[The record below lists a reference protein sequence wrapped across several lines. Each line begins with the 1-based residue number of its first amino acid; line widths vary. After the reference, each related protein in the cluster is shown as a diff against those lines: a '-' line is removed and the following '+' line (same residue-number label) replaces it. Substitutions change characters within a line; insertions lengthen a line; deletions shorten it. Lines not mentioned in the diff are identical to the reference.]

1 MACRAPR
8 RPSPGSSPRR
18 CSCSLPAGPCHDMG
32 TNARR
37 DLDETGPNPAVT
49 TPRAAPPNAADS
61 GQHDIPT
68 AYAFLN
74 VTLDMRRQLLVRG
87 SDEIRLRPRS
97 FDVLSYLVR
106 NAGRLVAKQELM
118 DAVWGDVAVTD
129 DSLVQC
135 LVEIRRELGEAE
147 DHLKTVRGRGY
158 LLDCEVHQ
166 EPPSDSN
173 VRGETS

>member
-1 MACRAPR
+1 
-8 RPSPGSSPRR
+8 
-18 CSCSLPAGPCHDMG
+18 MG

-37 DLDETGPNPAVT
+37 DLDDLGPNPALSA
-49 TPRAAPPNAADS
+49 PRAAPSNPADT
-61 GQHDIPT
+61 GPHDIPA
-68 AYAFLN
+68 AYSFFNL
-74 VTLDMRRQLLVRG
+74 TLDMRRQLLVRG
-87 SDEIRLRPRS
+87 TEEIRLRSRS
-97 FDVLSYLVR
+97 FDVLTYLVR

-147 DHLKTVRGRGY
+147 NHLKTVRGRGY

-166 EPPSDSN
+166 GPPPDSTEAAPKPA
-173 VRGETS
+173 ETPVESRES

>member
-1 MACRAPR
+1 
-8 RPSPGSSPRR
+8 
-18 CSCSLPAGPCHDMG
+18 MG

-37 DLDETGPNPAVT
+37 DLDDLGPNPALSV
-49 TPRAAPPNAADS
+49 PRAAPSNPADT
-61 GQHDIPT
+61 GPHDIPA
-68 AYAFLN
+68 AYSFLN
-74 VTLDMRRQLLVRG
+74 LTLDMRRQLLVRG
-87 SDEIRLRPRS
+87 TDEIRLRSRS

-147 DHLKTVRGRGY
+147 DRLKTVRGRGY

-166 EPPSDSN
+166 EPPSDLN
-173 VRGETS
+173 VRGEASPSAAVAKDQRRRHSNRK